1 MAAIEVVSKDIEGWS
16 LVLRKAVRGVQAV
29 VDGPQGLLHFL
40 LKGVVRYDVDTG
52 IILRGFSIGGCVTA
66 CLTGNLILLE
76 NALPGLFLFHRFFGR
91 I

>member
-16 LVLRKAVRGVQAV
+16 LVLRKAVRGIQAV
-29 VDGPQGLLHFL
+29 INRLKGFLNLL

-52 IILRGFSIGGCVTA
+52 ILLRGFSLGGCVTA

-76 NALPGLFLFHRFFGR
+76 NALPGLFLFHRFFG
-91 I
+91 